1 MERDREPAAPA
12 VAEDDD
18 LEEHSPARRHGRG
31 RRIWVRGRGR
41 NRSGACGR
49 GAGEGGR
56 TEGGGGGSK
65 RMGNS
70 ASRSGRFASG
80 LVRCCLLAWKG
91 LGVFSLVAVG
101 RWLVSCLCLCV
112 VHANRQPTSSA
123 QHIGAHHQRQPVSVC
138 LHCYHC
144 QYVCSPETRYKTK
157 TGMAISDDASK
168 KKATRPTDED
178 GPAPPC
184 SRQPCCSP
192 VIPCPCK
199 RYPRYTTR
207 PPRIYMI

>member
-31 RRIWVRGRGR
+31 RQIWVRGRGR

-49 GAGEGGR
+49 GAGKEEEQRGVQEDGKFR
-56 TEGGGGGSK
+56 LAFWAIRVGIGALLPAGLE
-65 RMGNS
+65 
-70 ASRSGRFASG
+70 RS
-80 LVRCCLLAWKG
+80 W
-91 LGVFSLVAVG
+91 VFSLVAVG